1 MLNHVVR
8 YKRSL
13 ARGLAV
19 LFAALFVSA
28 TSAGGDMDGANGA
41 VIEVLGSSVLGK
53 PILGYRWNDGAGDA
67 VLILGAIHGD
77 ERESGRLATALLERW
92 QGSSSA
98 LHGQHVVLVETVNP
112 DGWDART
119 RKNANGVDLN
129 RNFPYRW
136 RKSAPGNATHGG
148 RAPLT
153 EPEARIMHELLG
165 RGSFKAI
172 VALHSCRRCG
182 GVNNYDGPAR
192 RLAEQMAEHNGYT
205 VTGEWSQPTPGSFGT
220 FAGKLRKIPTLT
232 LEMPRGMPSAGMGTN
247 VAAIEAVVRAASK
260 P

>member
-1 MLNHVVR
+1 MLNRIVR
-8 YKRSL
+8 YKLIL
-13 ARGLAV
+13 ARGLV
-19 LFAALFVSA
+19 ALLVASFVSA
-28 TSAGGDMDGANGA
+28 SSAGGSDSA
-41 VIEVLGSSVLGK
+41 VIEVLGSSALGK
-53 PILGYRWNDGAGDA
+53 PILGYRWNEGAGDA

-92 QGSSSA
+92 QGSSEG
-98 LHGQHVVLVETVNP
+98 LHAQHVVLVEMVNP

-153 EPEARIMHELLG
+153 EPEARIMHELLE
-165 RGSFKAI
+165 RGSYKAI
-172 VALHSCRRCG
+172 VALHSCQRCG

-192 RLAEQMAEHNGYT
+192 RFADDMAKHNGYT

-232 LEMPRGMPSAGMGTN
+232 LEMPRGMLPAGIATN